1 MHASYSKCSC
11 NCFLFIAI
19 FVRLHDCNM
28 RNLSLWDLWII
39 SFRSEGRTSWWN
51 LFIQLS
57 ALQRLFSVTSSKSSK
72 TSKFWPLD
80 FSLVANVRYST
91 PICKHILPPNALDC
105 FKVSAILSL
114 VPIWEE
120 DAALQYNYPAAKG
133 NLPLTWSWTDGARPH
148 SGLIKVEWWISR
160 RRTETRRSKRG
171 NEEIAG

>member
-1 MHASYSKCSC
+1 MTVIWEICHCGIYESFLSEVRGGHRDEIFSS
-11 NCFLFIAI
+11 NCLPSRDFF
-19 FVRLHDCNM
+19 
-28 RNLSLWDLWII
+28 LSLA
-39 SFRSEGRTSWWN
+39 
-51 LFIQLS
+51 Q
-57 ALQRLFSVTSSKSSK
+57 QSSK

-80 FSLVANVRYST
+80 FGLVANVRYST

-114 VPIWEE
+114 VPIWED

-148 SGLIKVEWWISR
+148 SGLIKVEWWIGR